1 MKYCISKRQYSVI
14 YNKQLPTNQ
23 ITIRPT
29 EKHFLTT
36 EIRREMRKRKRTHKK
51 KTINKNNTLAKT
63 SAIT

>member
-51 KTINKNNTLAKT
+51 KNN
-63 SAIT
+63 